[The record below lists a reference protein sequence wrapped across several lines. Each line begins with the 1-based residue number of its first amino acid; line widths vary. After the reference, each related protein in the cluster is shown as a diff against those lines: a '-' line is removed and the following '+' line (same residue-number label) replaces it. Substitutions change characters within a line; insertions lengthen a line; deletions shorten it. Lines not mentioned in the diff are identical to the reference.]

1 MVSTRSSSF
10 RKKARRVLS
19 LIYTPRK
26 LLSSN
31 FFPFAFLILDEPSR
45 IHIQNE
51 KVGGRN
57 QFSISNV
64 FYGSL
69 ISKHWFNLKEGSGCC
84 CCWLSLNWNSEMS
97 LFCFFKRCYDVQ
109 PMKSYLHFWKWNSS
123 GSICLLKIMKLVL
136 EKQSFYLVFTRPKS
150 KFSNLRLRLRPL
162 SSTRQRQLA

>member
-1 MVSTRSSSF
+1 MVSKRSSSF

-69 ISKHWFNLKEGSGCC
+69 ISKHWFNLKEGSGCY

-109 PMKSYLHFWKWNSS
+109 PMKSYLHFFQQNWFVVHRLGIANDFWT
-123 GSICLLKIMKLVL
+123 LK
-136 EKQSFYLVFTRPKS
+136 PKS
-150 KFSNLRLRLRPL
+150 TDYFSQAKVR
-162 SSTRQRQLA
+162 SF